1 MSPQRILVIVLIAL
15 VYFLFIKKK
24 PLPGENQKP
33 KKKKKDK
40 ESDDMVACK
49 TCGTYISLNEALL
62 QNGEYF
68 CSNECLK

>member
-1 MSPQRILVIVLIAL
+1 MSPQWILVIVLIAV
-15 VYFLFIKKK
+15 VYFFFIKKK
-24 PLPGENQKP
+24 PLSDESQHN
-33 KKKKKDK
+33 KKNKNK

>member
-1 MSPQRILVIVLIAL
+1 MSPQWILVIVLIAL

-24 PLPGENQKP
+24 PLLGENQKP
-33 KKKKKDK
+33 KKKKDK

-49 TCGTYISLNEALL
+49 TCGTYISLNEAML

>member
-1 MSPQRILVIVLIAL
+1 MSPQWILVIVLIAL

-24 PLPGENQKP
+24 PLPGEVKKS
-33 KKKKKDK
+33 KKKKEK
-40 ESDDMVACK
+40 ESDDMVACQ

>member
-1 MSPQRILVIVLIAL
+1 MSPQWILVIVLIAL

-33 KKKKKDK
+33 KKKKDK

>member
-1 MSPQRILVIVLIAL
+1 MSPQWIVIIVLVAL

-24 PLPGENQKP
+24 PLTGNKG
-33 KKKKKDK
+33 KKKTKKEM

-49 TCGTYISLNEALL
+49 KCGTYISLDEALL